1 MTKKHQE
8 ELQKAIQEMYNAA
21 KKVKDISTEEDYDLY
36 TDVIDEASNIINE
49 VENTFSVEE
58 GVVIVTM

>member
-21 KKVKDISTEEDYDLY
+21 KKVNDISTEEDYDLY
-36 TDVIDEASNIINE
+36 TDVID
-49 VENTFSVEE
+49 
-58 GVVIVTM
+58 

>member
-21 KKVKDISTEEDYDLY
+21 KKVDEISTEEDYDLY
-36 TDVIDEASNIINE
+36 TDVLDEAANVINE
-49 VENTFSVEE
+49 VENTFPIEE
-58 GVVIVTM
+58 GVVIVTI

>member
-21 KKVKDISTEEDYDLY
+21 KKVNDISTEEDYDLY

-49 VENTFSVEE
+49 VENTFSVED

>member
-1 MTKKHQE
+1 
-8 ELQKAIQEMYNAA
+8 MYNAA
-21 KKVKDISTEEDYDLY
+21 KKVNDISTEEDYDLY

-49 VENTFSVEE
+49 VENTFSVED

>member
-21 KKVKDISTEEDYDLY
+21 KKVNDISTEEDYDLY